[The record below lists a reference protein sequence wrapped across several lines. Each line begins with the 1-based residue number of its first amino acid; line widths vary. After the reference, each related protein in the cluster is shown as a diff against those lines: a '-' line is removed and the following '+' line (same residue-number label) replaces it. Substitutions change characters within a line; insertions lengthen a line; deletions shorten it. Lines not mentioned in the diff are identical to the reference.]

1 MFDKY
6 YTKLS
11 FKSQVK
17 LYLATGSTEDTEI
30 FRFFVGW
37 RLWPTVHATKD
48 SKDHEETI
56 RKKVPDT
63 LTPDTLTPSRRNNTH
78 LDTPDTFNLCVHHRP
93 HHAKAGRADLSQ
105 KSPGLAGEGVPPLSL
120 AGV

>member
-17 LYLATGSTEDTEI
+17 FYLATGSTEDTEI

-63 LTPDTLTPSRRNNTH
+63 LTPSTP
-78 LDTPDTFNLCVHHRP
+78 LDTPEETIRTSTPPTPLICASIIDHIMQKQDEQILAKNLQDWLARASRP
-93 HHAKAGRADLSQ
+93 
-105 KSPGLAGEGVPPLSL
+105 
-120 AGV
+120 